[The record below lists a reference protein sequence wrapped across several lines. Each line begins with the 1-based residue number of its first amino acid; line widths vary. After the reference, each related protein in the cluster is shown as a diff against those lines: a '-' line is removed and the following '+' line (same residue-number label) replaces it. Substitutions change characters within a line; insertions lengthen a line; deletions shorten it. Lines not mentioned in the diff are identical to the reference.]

1 MFLQAEAAQRGYL
14 TSSAQSNYE
23 AAVKANFVYLG
34 SSEADATTYLTD
46 QDVAN
51 WTQNSDKIALI
62 IKQKWAAMNGTN
74 AIEAW
79 TDYRRL
85 ELPADMP
92 ISIASTVTTRK
103 IPVRMLYPQRE
114 YNTNATNVVA
124 EGTINQFTSRI
135 FWDVK

>member
-1 MFLQAEAAQRGYL
+1 
-14 TSSAQSNYE
+14 
-23 AAVKANFVYLG
+23 
-34 SSEADATTYLTD
+34 
-46 QDVAN
+46 
-51 WTQNSDKIALI
+51 
-62 IKQKWAAMNGTN
+62 MNGTN
-74 AIEAW
+74 AIEPW

-92 ISIASTVTTRK
+92 ISIASTVTTKK

-114 YNTNATNVVA
+114 YNTNAANVIA